1 MADQQSNAQP
11 DMAQWLDQLGIS
23 QEAREKGS
31 PELYT
36 AINAYHAMGSTL
48 DPYRETDTRDWE
60 SIMASDNPL
69 DALIQEN
76 QPLYGGPGSIDITKT
91 GGMLVSGAGTPLT
104 SDLTRY
110 HEFGIDPTAPAF
122 VNQVNAL
129 PTDTAIN
136 RTRSNRLSS
145 LFDTTNKTKPFGGI
159 QVFSEGGETS
169 SKPNTYT
176 ADNVKKLAAQ
186 ILAQNTTSKWT
197 GGLSPEKSAMYM
209 ADDLAKSGINDISQ
223 VGQGENGIINK
234 LTGEK
239 LQSGYG
245 ERTEGNLWSGSF
257 EGKGNTGFGVQFDAK
272 GNPYFYTQGA
282 SSNDLVTMFKDDPLL
297 GAAAQI
303 AAGYF
308 GGPWGS
314 AALNAAMGKDPVDI
328 AKSAALSYFGNEAMK
343 GISGSTDVSD
353 LLGKTGADV
362 LGKTAGQYI
371 GSGGKAN
378 AADLLL
384 GQGLTAGTSAVTS
397 QLPEF
402 NSLPDYA
409 KTFVNKVIGTTLANK
424 GDLSSE
430 QLLNAAMT
438 AGKQAAASAANTI
451 GPGDLKEFSKDL
463 IPGYFL
469 PGGEGY
475 VASGLN
481 QTYGPT
487 ETFDP
492 SAIDWASLYADTSNG
507 SPAGVDVSTYKAQDF
522 GADPNK
528 YWDEYMNTMN
538 QVSNK
543 GGFTSGWQN
552 LGTNKVFIQDD
563 GTGNVI
569 DTVSG
574 NSDALTADQVTALIK
589 NGSLNTAD
597 SGYVAATGGTGTTPG
612 GTDVKTTVTPD
623 KKTATTTNSPDW
635 ATILGLLGSM
645 GGQETTSTASSQDPY
660 ADIKSFED
668 LGYGELF
675 GPDLN
680 TSIAQHK
687 KTEKR

>member
-1 MADQQSNAQP
+1 MAD
-11 DMAQWLDQLGIS
+11 
-23 QEAREKGS
+23 
-31 PELYT
+31 
-36 AINAYHAMGSTL
+36 
-48 DPYRETDTRDWE
+48 
-60 SIMASDNPL
+60 
-69 DALIQEN
+69 
-76 QPLYGGPGSIDITKT
+76 
-91 GGMLVSGAGTPLT
+91 
-104 SDLTRY
+104 
-110 HEFGIDPTAPAF
+110 
-122 VNQVNAL
+122 
-129 PTDTAIN
+129 
-136 RTRSNRLSS
+136 
-145 LFDTTNKTKPFGGI
+145 
-159 QVFSEGGETS
+159 
-169 SKPNTYT
+169 TYT
-176 ADNVKKLAAQ
+176 AENVKKLTAQ

-197 GGLSPEKSAMYM
+197 GSLPPEKAASYM
-209 ADDLAKSGINDISQ
+209 ADDLAKSGISDISQ

-234 LTGEK
+234 ATGEQ
-239 LQSGYG
+239 LHSGFA
-245 ERTEGNLWSGSF
+245 ERTQGNLWSGSF

-272 GNPYFYTQGA
+272 GNPYFYTQGG

-343 GISGSTDVSD
+343 GISGSANVSD
-353 LLGKTGADV
+353 VLGKTGADV

-378 AADLLL
+378 AADILL

-397 QLPEF
+397 QIPDF
-402 NSLPDYA
+402 NSLPDYT
-409 KTFVNKVIGTTLANK
+409 KTFVNRVIGTTLANK

-430 QLLNAAMT
+430 QLLTAAMM
-438 AGKQAAASAANTI
+438 AGKQAAASVGNTI
-451 GPGDLKEFSKDL
+451 GPGSSKEFSEGL

-475 VASGLN
+475 VPSALN
-481 QTYGPT
+481 KTYGPT
-487 ETFDP
+487 EEFDP

-507 SPAGVDVSTYKAQDF
+507 SPAGVDLSTYTNQDF

-528 YWDEYMNTMN
+528 YWEEYMNTMN

-543 GGFTSGWQN
+543 DGFTSGWQN

-574 NSDALTADQVTALIK
+574 NSDALTADQVTALIN

-597 SGYVAATGGTGTTPG
+597 SGYVAATGGTGTIPG
-612 GTDVKTTVTPD
+612 GSGADTIAGAKGNDTVKTDT
-623 KKTATTTNSPDW
+623 KTNSPDW
-635 ATILGLLGSM
+635 ATIFGLLGAM
-645 GGQETTSTASSQDPY
+645 GGGQQTTSTASSQDPY

-680 TSIAQHK
+680 TSVGQQRK

>member
-1 MADQQSNAQP
+1 MAD
-11 DMAQWLDQLGIS
+11 
-23 QEAREKGS
+23 
-31 PELYT
+31 
-36 AINAYHAMGSTL
+36 
-48 DPYRETDTRDWE
+48 
-60 SIMASDNPL
+60 
-69 DALIQEN
+69 
-76 QPLYGGPGSIDITKT
+76 
-91 GGMLVSGAGTPLT
+91 
-104 SDLTRY
+104 
-110 HEFGIDPTAPAF
+110 
-122 VNQVNAL
+122 
-129 PTDTAIN
+129 
-136 RTRSNRLSS
+136 
-145 LFDTTNKTKPFGGI
+145 
-159 QVFSEGGETS
+159 
-169 SKPNTYT
+169 TYT
-176 ADNVKKLAAQ
+176 AENVKKLAAQ
-186 ILAQNTTSKWT
+186 ILAQNTTSRWT

-209 ADDLAKSGINDISQ
+209 ADDLAKSGISDISQ

-282 SSNDLVTMFKDDPLL
+282 SSNDLVTMFADNPLL
-297 GAAAQI
+297 GTAAQI

-308 GGPWGS
+308 GGPLGT
-314 AALNAAMGKDPVDI
+314 AALNAAMGKDIGDI
-328 AKSAALSYFGNEAMK
+328 VKSTALSYAGNQVAQ
-343 GISGSTDVSD
+343 GLSGSTDVAD
-353 LLGKTGADV
+353 LFGKTGADIV
-362 LGKTAGQYI
+362 GKTAGQYV

-378 AADLLL
+378 AADILL
-384 GQGLTAGTSAVTS
+384 GQSLTAGTSAITS
-397 QLPEF
+397 QIPEF
-402 NSLPDYA
+402 SALPDYA
-409 KTFVNKVIGTTLANK
+409 KTFVNKVVGTTLANK

-430 QLLNAAMT
+430 QLLNAAMM
-438 AGKQAAASAANTI
+438 AGKQALSHVGQSI

-475 VASGLN
+475 VPSSLN
-481 QTYGPT
+481 KTYGPT
-487 ETFDP
+487 EEFDP
-492 SAIDWASLYADTSNG
+492 STTDWAALYADTSNG
-507 SPAGVDVSTYKAQDF
+507 SPAGVDLSTYTNQDF
-522 GADPNK
+522 GVDPNK

-574 NSDALTADQVTALIK
+574 NSDALTADQVTALIN

-597 SGYVAATGGTGTTPG
+597 SGYVTATGGTGTTPG

-623 KKTATTTNSPDW
+623 KKTATTTTSPDW

-645 GGQETTSTASSQDPY
+645 GGGQTTSTAPSQDPY

-680 TSIAQHK
+680 TSIAQRK
-687 KTEKR
+687 KTDKR